1 MRKWGF
7 LLRNWKKL
15 FFKGKNLDLKIC
27 INDLLVVF
35 ILTRGN
41 SMPLAKLFLLLNK
54 SFLLKSVILILYKL

>member
-15 FFKGKNLDLKIC
+15 FFKGKNFDLKIY
-27 INDLLVVF
+27 INDLLVIF

-41 SMPLAKLFLLLNK
+41 SMPLAKFLLLNK
-54 SFLLKSVILILYKL
+54 SFLLKSVILILHKL